1 MSKFLSWIRAAEF
14 SLLRDPQTPASC
26 VNAASSSSSS
36 AIAAGPPV
44 PSAERSSSVSAESP
58 PSKPRI
64 AKRMQGG
71 MAAESSSST
80 HAPKKSKTTKT
91 ASGPGSGRTS
101 HMDKW
106 MKGVNERIAAKK
118 SDHSMD
124 DEVRI
129 IQQDNTINPV
139 IVEGKRVFGFDIGD
153 VLRIEYIC
161 DEPPLGCAWMKEPAY
176 KNKFIAQ
183 VVK

>member
-1 MSKFLSWIRAAEF
+1 M
-14 SLLRDPQTPASC
+14 
-26 VNAASSSSSS
+26 
-36 AIAAGPPV
+36 
-44 PSAERSSSVSAESP
+44 
-58 PSKPRI
+58 
-64 AKRMQGG
+64 
-71 MAAESSSST
+71 
-80 HAPKKSKTTKT
+80 KT